1 LPSHSP
7 ETYSLTIEI
16 PGLPSINTASNNHWR
31 VRARN
36 NKTWKR
42 AVVHFALAAG
52 LPPEPLWK
60 AKVVCTR
67 HSAREPDFEN
77 LAHSFKPLI
86 DGLVTGGVLV
96 DDNQQ
101 VIGQPT
107 YRWEKAAPKQGMVTI
122 EVLSAESR

>member
-1 LPSHSP
+1 MY
-7 ETYSLTIEI
+7 TLTIEI

-60 AKVVCTR
+60 ATVVCTR
-67 HSAREPDFEN
+67 HSSRVPDYEN
-77 LAHSFKPLI
+77 LAHSFKPLV

-122 EVLSAESR
+122 EVLSAES

>member
-1 LPSHSP
+1 VY
-7 ETYSLTIEI
+7 TLTIEI

-31 VRARN
+31 VRARHN
-36 NKTWKR
+36 RKWRHDTILS
-42 AVVHFALAAG
+42 ALAAG

-60 AKVVCTR
+60 ARVTCTR

-77 LAHSFKPLI
+77 LAHSFKPLV

-101 VIGQPT
+101 VIGQPE
-107 YRWEKAAPKQGMVTI
+107 YRWEKAAPRMGRVTL
-122 EVLSAESR
+122 EVVSAES

>member
-1 LPSHSP
+1 VS
-7 ETYSLTIEI
+7 YSLKIEI

-31 VRARN
+31 VRARHN
-36 NKTWKR
+36 RKWRHDTILSAK
-42 AVVHFALAAG
+42 AAG

-60 AKVVCTR
+60 AKVTCTR

-77 LAHSFKPLI
+77 LAHSFKPLV

-101 VIGQPT
+101 VIGQPE
-107 YRWEKAAPKQGMVTI
+107 YRWEKAAPKKGRVTI
-122 EVLSAESR
+122 EVLSAEKR